1 MDIHHLVK
9 MANEIATYYE
19 QYPDHGEAVSAIA
32 VHMKNYWEPRM
43 RRQIISYVVE
53 EGGKDL
59 KDLVREAI
67 QTLPDGAGAPAR

>member
-19 QYPDHGEAVSAIA
+19 QYPDHAEAVGAVA
-32 VHMKNYWEPRM
+32 VHIKNYWEPRM
-43 RRQIISYVVE
+43 RRQIIAHVVD

-67 QTLPDGAGAPAR
+67 LTLADGAGAPVR